1 MICRLHSTGRRLAM
15 VATALAF
22 VTPIVPFAAMPFTAM
37 PFAAMPAANRV
48 SAQEPNKVSE
58 FMRAKLVHSQKV
70 LEGLA
75 TENFDQI
82 AKNAQDLSLL
92 SQAATWQVLQ
102 TAEYR
107 DRSTEFRRS
116 ADALAEAAKKKN
128 LEGAAL
134 AYVDVTMKCVN
145 CHKYVRQVRM
155 ARAPAPLAEQLAPK
169 VAGSPARAVR
179 PVAVGD

>member
-1 MICRLHSTGRRLAM
+1 MFHRFQSPLSYCNAFAAGLAV
-15 VATALAF
+15 VAFAVALAAF
-22 VTPIVPFAAMPFTAM
+22 PS
-37 PFAAMPAANRV
+37 ANQ
-48 SAQEPNKVSE
+48 AQEPNKVSE

-75 TENFDQI
+75 VENFDQI

-134 AYVDVTMKCVN
+134 AYVDMTMKCVN

-155 ARAPAPLAEQLAPK
+155 ARAPAPLAEQLAPR
-169 VAGSPARAVR
+169 VANSPVR
-179 PVAVGD
+179 SVR

>member
-1 MICRLHSTGRRLAM
+1 MFHRIPRLARRLALVLPAVLI
-15 VATALAF
+15 VALTAPLALQ
-22 VTPIVPFAAMPFTAM
+22 PSM
-37 PFAAMPAANRV
+37 NH
-48 SAQEPNKVSE
+48 AQEPNKVSE

-155 ARAPAPLAEQLAPK
+155 ARAPAPLAEQLAPR
-169 VAGSPARAVR
+169 VAALPARAGR
-179 PVAVGD
+179 

>member
-1 MICRLHSTGRRLAM
+1 MFHRFQSPLGYC
-15 VATALAF
+15 TALAGGSA
-22 VTPIVPFAAMPFTAM
+22 VVALVVALAAFPS
-37 PFAAMPAANRV
+37 ANR
-48 SAQEPNKVSE
+48 AQEPNKVSE

-75 TENFDQI
+75 VENFDQI

-134 AYVDVTMKCVN
+134 AYVDMTMKCVN

-155 ARAPAPLAEQLAPK
+155 ARAPAPLAEQLAPR
-169 VAGSPARAVR
+169 VANSPARSAR
-179 PVAVGD
+179 

>member
-1 MICRLHSTGRRLAM
+1 MLRFHSIACTGLLL
-15 VATALAF
+15 VATCL
-22 VTPIVPFAAMPFTAM
+22 VP
-37 PFAAMPAANRV
+37 
-48 SAQEPNKVSE
+48 SDAQEPNKVAE
-58 FMRAKLVHSQKV
+58 FMRAKLTHSQRV

-75 TENFDQI
+75 TENYELI
-82 AKNAQDLSLL
+82 AKHAQELSLL

-116 ADALAEAAKKKN
+116 ADALSEAARKKN

-145 CHKYVRQVRM
+145 CHKYVRHVRM
-155 ARAPAPLAEQLAPK
+155 AGRAPPLSRA
-169 VAGSPARAVR
+169 VAGQVVSAERR
-179 PVAVGD
+179 

>member
-1 MICRLHSTGRRLAM
+1 MFTRVHSAVRRWSTV
-15 VATALAF
+15 VAVAAVAAL
-22 VTPIVPFAAMPFTAM
+22 VLPFAAFPS
-37 PFAAMPAANRV
+37 ANR
-48 SAQEPNKVSE
+48 AQEPNKVSE

-75 TENFDQI
+75 MENFDQI
-82 AKNAQDLSLL
+82 TKNAQDLSLL

-102 TAEYR
+102 TPEYR

-134 AYVDVTMKCVN
+134 AYVDMTMKCVN

-155 ARAPAPLAEQLAPK
+155 ARAPAPLAEQLAPR
-169 VAGSPARAVR
+169 VATSPARVLR
-179 PVAVGD
+179 SVPTGE